1 MTRVLIH
8 ATILASLLA
17 LEGSCTYHD
26 PDSYEAR
33 SITNPSGF
41 DVDTILSVIASPER
55 VPADG
60 ISRTVITA
68 KINPAST
75 SRTISF
81 ETSLG
86 TLYAAGKTAGSQ
98 AGKLSLDADDRG
110 IATVELQAA
119 SQVATSKVTIAVSPP
134 IPSTGPPPAPLIVRT
149 LDVPFVPVDLDQL
162 LTLESGTSSLPAD
175 GFSSTTLTAT
185 VKATGGDLRQDVTFG
200 ASRGALV
207 RFTDGPAEPA
217 PVVKADASGVARI
230 LLRSDT
236 TVGTARVTATIPG
249 GFERSLLVQLVAV
262 SPDDIITLR
271 ADSSVAPADGAT
283 RTRLVATVSPGLPSG
298 KRQVT
303 FVTTD
308 GDFASN
314 TVAGNTKMAQ
324 VTADASNQAVVELK
338 SPATPGTA
346 SISAS
351 VASVA
356 TARTTLDFTRA
367 LPNSIFLSS
376 SNSAVARAGTA
387 SVRLT
392 ATLLRDVGQVSDNT
406 VVSFEARDS
415 SGAMIGAF
423 SEITLGKID
432 PNDPKT
438 VKSTA
443 TFNPDDTAASGTAT
457 ITARVGSVTGT
468 VTIQLN

>member
-1 MTRVLIH
+1 MTRILIR
-8 ATILASLLA
+8 AAILASLLA
-17 LEGSCTYHD
+17 VGTSCTYHD
-26 PDSYEAR
+26 PENYEAR
-33 SITNPSGF
+33 SVTNPSGIDF
-41 DVDTILSVIASPER
+41 DSILNVSATPPI

-60 ISRTVITA
+60 VSRTLITA
-68 KINPAST
+68 RIDPAST

-86 TLYAAGKTAGSQ
+86 TLFAAGRTAGSQ
-98 AGKLSLDADDRG
+98 AGRLSVQADDRG

-119 SQVATSKVTIAVSPP
+119 SQVATSKVTISVSAP
-134 IPSTGPPPAPLIVRT
+134 IPASGPAPTPIIVRT
-149 LDVPFVPVDLDQL
+149 FDVPFVPVDLDQL
-162 LTLESGTSSLPAD
+162 LTLESDAGALPAD
-175 GFSSTTLTAT
+175 GFSSATLTAT
-185 VKATGGDLRQDVTFG
+185 VRSAGGDLRQDVTFA

-217 PVVKADASGVARI
+217 PVVRADASGVARI

-236 TVGTARVTATIPG
+236 TVGTARITATIPG
-249 GFERSLLVQLVAV
+249 GFERSLLVQFVAV
-262 SPDDIITLR
+262 NPDAIITLR
-271 ADSSVAPADGAT
+271 ADASAAPADGAT
-283 RTRLVATVSPGLPSG
+283 RTRLVATVPAGLPAAR
-298 KRQVT
+298 RQVT

-314 TVAGNTKMAQ
+314 AVAGNTKMAQ

-338 SPATPGTA
+338 SPVLPGTA

-351 VASVA
+351 IASVA
-356 TARTTLDFTRA
+356 TARATLEFTRA
-367 LPNSIFLSS
+367 LPSSIFVSS
-376 SNSAVARAGTA
+376 GNSAVARAGTA

-392 ATLLRDVGQVSDNT
+392 ATLLRDIGQVSDNT
-406 VVSFEARDS
+406 VVTFEARDS
-415 SGAMIGAF
+415 SGATIGAF

-432 PNDPKT
+432 PGDPKT

-443 TFNPDDTAASGTAT
+443 TFNPDDGAVAGTAT
-457 ITARVGSVTGT
+457 ITVRVGSVTGL